1 MVKMKT
7 ILLIEDNWMMA
18 DNVSTILELANY
30 KVLTAL
36 EGRSGVSLARKYHPD
51 LILCD
56 IVLPAWDGYQ
66 VLKALHSDKE
76 TARIPFIFLTGK
88 SDASDRKQGLIMG
101 ATDYITKPFDDV
113 DLLNAIHKRLRNAA

>member
-1 MVKMKT
+1 MNT

-18 DNVSTILELANY
+18 DNISAILELANY

-36 EGRSGVSLARKYHPD
+36 DGKSGMSLAKKYQPD

-56 IVLPAWDGYQ
+56 VVLPAWDGYQ
-66 VLKALHSDKE
+66 VLKALRNDAE

-88 SDASDRKQGLIMG
+88 ADRSDREQGLTLG
-101 ATDYITKPFDDV
+101 ASDYITKPFDDT

>member
-1 MVKMKT
+1 MNT

-18 DNVSTILELANY
+18 DNISAILELANY

-36 EGRSGVSLARKYHPD
+36 DGKSGVSLAKKYRPD

-56 IVLPAWDGYQ
+56 VVLPAWDGYQ
-66 VLKALHSDKE
+66 VLYALSTDTE

-88 SDASDRKQGLIMG
+88 ADRSDREQGLTLG
-101 ATDYITKPFDDV
+101 ASDYITKPFDDT
-113 DLLNAIHKRLRNAA
+113 DLLNAIHKRLGNAA